1 MELKRKVLAY
11 ITKGEDAEREILV
24 FEQKDNP
31 NAGLQV
37 PGGTIEEGELLIDA
51 LYREIEEE
59 TGINREDL
67 ELKRKINTSNYF
79 PQHKNVIYER
89 NIFHLTFIGKEQARL
104 GSPCI
109 RRWQRRRFDIFPS
122 LDTHQQVA
130 RTCRQSRPGNRIY
143 IRKAQ
148 GARKTRQA

>member
-89 NIFHLTFIGKEQARL
+89 NIFHLTFIGKEQAGWDHRVYGGGNDDGL
-104 GSPCI
+104 IFSH
-109 RRWQRRRFDIFPS
+109 RWIPINKLPELAANQD
-122 LDTHQQVA
+122 
-130 RTCRQSRPGNRIY
+130 
-143 IRKAQ
+143 
-148 GARKTRQA
+148 QAIEFI